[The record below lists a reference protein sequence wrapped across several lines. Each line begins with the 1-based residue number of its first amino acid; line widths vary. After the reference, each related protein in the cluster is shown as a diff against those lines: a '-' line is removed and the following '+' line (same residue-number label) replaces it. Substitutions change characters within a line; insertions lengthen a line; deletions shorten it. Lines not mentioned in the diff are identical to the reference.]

1 MSRGESSKINDKRQ
15 ENDDEQLNRKGLSY
29 YSYFIGVK
37 SEWLFGP
44 REQERSVNQGSE
56 ERKSLS
62 HLDRRIFP
70 SMSGQ
75 RPRRDGQEQINAR
88 ETLLKRSKKS
98 QVGMIATVGRDS

>member
-1 MSRGESSKINDKRQ
+1 M
-15 ENDDEQLNRKGLSY
+15 
-29 YSYFIGVK
+29 K

-75 RPRRDGQEQINAR
+75 RLRRDGQEQINAR
-88 ETLLKRSKKS
+88 ETLVKRSKKS
-98 QVGMIATVGRDS
+98 QVGMLATVGQNS